1 MTLNELKAA
10 VRALFNGNHE
20 VANHWVKENFGN
32 LTKKQ
37 TWQDAYDRLS
47 ESIATAADK
56 TIEST
61 KEAAIE
67 LRDTALLLA
76 DNCDGLPIAICETAH
91 GAATWLIGSAIVTLL
106 AVQEYLNPGHIDRLR
121 EDMAKLQAEQ
131 EAFEIG
137 MKAPKPAFAKYS
149 IADLNRLSA
158 LQIRSLA
165 QSEALP
171 VRYEGRFIKTNDLRW
186 MLLEVPAA

>member
-1 MTLNELKAA
+1 MNLSELKSMVRSHLNPDEIKAFGYDLRRRESWEALADRCREFAA
-10 VRALFNGNHE
+10 AKLE
-20 VANHWVKENFGN
+20 
-32 LTKKQ
+32 Q
-37 TWQDAYDRLS
+37 
-47 ESIATAADK
+47 
-56 TIEST
+56 
-61 KEAAIE
+61 AIE
-67 LRDTALLLA
+67 TTTEIIETVQILA
-76 DNCDGLPIAICETAH
+76 DNSNGLPVAIAETAH
-91 GAATWLIGSAIVTLL
+91 GAATWLVGAAIVALL